1 MILDG
6 ALRAIFE
13 TLAGSTSG
21 LASATGAGRW
31 HVLFGGRQ
39 RPLLMSDGEYR
50 LQKQWLSYFI
60 GDRLRTAYAR
70 TLLKLNSMLPRVHLL
85 PDVRF
90 PGVRAARAPETPYG
104 ALAAIQI
111 GTPGPYQKASALLI
125 TGAGEGLALA
135 KIALVPG
142 ADRMVV
148 SEANWL
154 RLLETER
161 GLAGEV
167 PRLLAEGDLGNGRRF
182 LVMTLAPM
190 TMTTTEFTPA
200 HERFLR
206 RLGRSRMEVRS
217 FGSSSCCDSLEREF
231 TAIASSLTR
240 REAVRLGSALHDCRV
255 AMSDFV
261 CPFIVSQGDFAWWNI
276 RVHRDGI
283 FVFDWEYARLGANP
297 LADLFHYHLIQR
309 AASGRA
315 IGQWF
320 LARLLRQA
328 ESFARRHYPE
338 SRWQPARV
346 SGLALAYVLDVL
358 FQYCRANGGR
368 IDPDDLVVQGYWS
381 LMERRSAWTA
391 S

>member
-1 MILDG
+1 VILND

-13 TLAGSTSG
+13 TLAGAG
-21 LASATGAGRW
+21 GFASASGPGRW

-39 RPLLMSDGEYR
+39 RPLLMSDGDYK

-60 GDRLRTAYAR
+60 GDRMRTAYAR
-70 TLLKLNSMLPRVHLL
+70 ALLKLNSVLPRVHFL
-85 PDVRF
+85 PDIGF
-90 PGVRAARAPETPYG
+90 PAPRAAHAPGTPYG

-142 ADRMVV
+142 ADRMVA
-148 SEANWL
+148 SEASWL

-161 GLAGEV
+161 RLAGEV
-167 PRLLAEGDLGNGRRF
+167 PQLLAEGDLGNGRRF

-206 RLGRSRMEVRS
+206 RLGRSRMDIRS
-217 FGSSSCCDSLEREF
+217 FRSSSCCDSLER
-231 TAIASSLTR
+231 AYGDVASSMTR
-240 REAVRLGSALHDCRV
+240 REALRLGSALHDCRL
-255 AMSDFV
+255 ALSDFV
-261 CPFIVSQGDFAWWNI
+261 CPFIFSQGDFAWWNI

-297 LADLFHYHLIQR
+297 LGDLFHYHLIQR

-315 IGQWF
+315 IGRWF
-320 LARLLRQA
+320 LARVLREA
-328 ESFARRHYPE
+328 ESFARRQYPE
-338 SRWQPARV
+338 SKWQPARV
-346 SGLALAYVLDVL
+346 TGLALAYVLDVL

-381 LMERRSAWTA
+381 LVERRSTWMA